1 MFSIFQQT
9 YVHVYNLL
17 VSFISLAY
25 FSISTIKNK
34 MPNCE
39 KELHK
44 TRNTQDFFFSIWV
57 ALYFMCL
64 FIYFHSNFVMGYGG
78 RSLEAVLLILQV
90 MVMQPL
96 PLNNFPN
103 LT

>member
-9 YVHVYNLL
+9 YVHVCNLL

-39 KELHK
+39 KEIHK
-44 TRNTQDFFFSIWV
+44 TIFSIQV
-57 ALYFMCL
+57 TLH
-64 FIYFHSNFVMGYGG
+64 FIYVSIYLLPFQYCDGLWRKILRCCITDSASHGYVA
-78 RSLEAVLLILQV
+78 SSSEQ
-90 MVMQPL
+90 
-96 PLNNFPN
+96 FS
-103 LT
+103 

>member
-9 YVHVYNLL
+9 YVHVCNLL

-39 KELHK
+39 KEIHK
-44 TRNTQDFFFSIWV
+44 TIFSIRV
-57 ALYFMCL
+57 TLH
-64 FIYFHSNFVMGYGG
+64 FIYVSIYLLPFQYCDGLW
-78 RSLEAVLLILQV
+78 RSLDAVLLILQV
-90 MVMQPL
+90 MVMWPL
-96 PLNNFPN
+96 PRNNFPN